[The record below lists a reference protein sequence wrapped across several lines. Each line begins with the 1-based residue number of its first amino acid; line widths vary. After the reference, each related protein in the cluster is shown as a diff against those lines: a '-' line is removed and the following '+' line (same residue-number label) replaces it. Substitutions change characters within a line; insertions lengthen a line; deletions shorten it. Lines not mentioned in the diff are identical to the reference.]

1 MQAPIIGL
9 HLALVAVLGL
19 FGLSFLANP
28 CGGGGDLCLGGLVGL
43 MALGVA
49 GFGLLGLGLWQFW
62 RRATLLV
69 ILDSVLVAVL
79 GPIALQ
85 SSGYGAA
92 GLAGL
97 GIIVVAL
104 LAVVGV
110 AFAVSPV
117 VAHRLEPIV
126 VLVALGALALNR
138 DTGGPGVLIVG
149 VIALALGWFV
159 ARSASSKE
167 PATATSTE

>member
-1 MQAPIIGL
+1 MQAPIAGL
-9 HLALVAVLGL
+9 HLALVALLGL
-19 FGLSFLANP
+19 LGLSFIADP

-49 GFGLLGLGLWQFW
+49 GFGLLGLGLWQLW

-85 SSGYGAA
+85 STAYGPG
-92 GLAGL
+92 GLAAL
-97 GIIVVAL
+97 GMIGTAL
-104 LAVVGV
+104 LALVGV
-110 AFAVSPV
+110 VFAASH
-117 VAHRLEPIV
+117 VARHRLESIV

-138 DTGGPGVLIVG
+138 DTGGPGVLVVG
-149 VIALALGWFV
+149 VVALALGWLV
-159 ARSASSKE
+159 ARSSTAAE
-167 PATATSTE
+167 PVTATSAD